1 MISVSQLFQNKTNIE
16 MSLEKLLWSLY
27 YNKIVSRHFYLR
39 QSLLKMIQ
47 FEKYKM
53 DERIAEDIDETTAM
67 LKSMTSGSYESET
80 MLSEV
85 GIDQDPAIT
94 SQASMESQYSIP
106 RPSTPSRPS
115 QHSMASHQETDV
127 PELAAIALME
137 CNGMLNRNE
146 VNAVAS
152 ATDKW
157 REKAGIRLGF

>member
-1 MISVSQLFQNKTNIE
+1 
-16 MSLEKLLWSLY
+16 
-27 YNKIVSRHFYLR
+27 
-39 QSLLKMIQ
+39 
-47 FEKYKM
+47 M

-85 GIDQDPAIT
+85 GIDQDPAMT
-94 SQASMESQYSIP
+94 SQTSMESQYSIQ

-115 QHSMASHQETDV
+115 QHSLASHQETEV
-127 PELAAIALME
+127 PELAAIAIME
-137 CNGMLNRNE
+137 YNGMLNRNE